1 MRLLLDTH
9 AFLWF
14 VLGDDRCS
22 VTARSLIED
31 EANEKWLSP
40 ASHWELAIKISLGK
54 YHLPSSFR
62 EFINRAVYG
71 RRDGCHQQRRD
82 TGHVSNQQTMVTVLS
97 VSHRLDPFLPTPT
110 VLSFLP
116 LMSRPT
122 APDRDG
128 KCNYGFE
135 P

>member
-71 RRDGCHQQRRD
+71 NGFL
-82 TGHVSNQQTMVTVLS
+82 VLPIEP
-97 VSHRLDPFLPTPT
+97 SHTALLTNLPFHHRDPF
-110 VLSFLP
+110 
-116 LMSRPT
+116 
-122 APDRDG
+122 DRLIIAQAMAEEMDVISKDG
-128 KCNYGFE
+128 ALDTYPVNRRW
-135 P
+135 